1 MRAELSLFQVW
12 IFSAGSPGPS
22 STLRRGGRFVQ
33 FAFAACTCAIPQI
46 QPNEESCSSSSP
58 ILHEL
63 DSEPAVCIFVVQL
76 VRQRGERQSLL
87 CTPPPAQHRRETERQ
102 RERMSQARGKKRNRG
117 LKIPREAF
125 DQPQVSSPTPPRDLD
140 SKACILIGEKNFEVK
155 ADDLE
160 PIEELGRGAYGVVEK
175 MRHVPSEQIMAVKR
189 IRATVNSQEQKRL
202 LMDLDISMRTV
213 DCHFTV
219 TFYGALFRE
228 GDVWICMELMDTSLD
243 KFYKNVID
251 KGLTI
256 PEDILGKI
264 AVSIVKALE
273 HLHSKLSVIHRDVKP
288 SNVLINKEGQVKMCD
303 FGISGYLVDSVAKT
317 MDAGCKPY
325 MAPERINPEL
335 NQKGYSVKSDI
346 WSLGITMIE
355 MAILRF
361 PYDSWGTPFQQLKQ
375 VVEEPSPQLPADKFS
390 AEFVDFTSKCL
401 KKNSKERPTYSE
413 LMQHPFF
420 VLHESMNTDVA
431 SFVKRILGD

>member
-1 MRAELSLFQVW
+1 MEG
-12 IFSAGSPGPS
+12 GSEKEGKV
-22 STLRRGGRFVQ
+22 F
-33 FAFAACTCAIPQI
+33 CA
-46 QPNEESCSSSSP
+46 S
-58 ILHEL
+58 
-63 DSEPAVCIFVVQL
+63 
-76 VRQRGERQSLL
+76 
-87 CTPPPAQHRRETERQ
+87 PPPHQSKGE
-102 RERMSQARGKKRNRG
+102 MSQPKGGKRKPV
-117 LKIPREAF
+117 LKLPREAF
-125 DQPQVSSPTPPRDLD
+125 DQPPPAAVPPRDLD
-140 SKACILIGEKNFEVK
+140 SKACVTIGEKNFEVK

-160 PIEELGRGAYGVVEK
+160 QICELGRGAYGVVDK
-175 MRHVPSEQIMAVKR
+175 MRHVPSGLIMAVKR
-189 IRATVNSQEQKRL
+189 IRATVNTQEQKRL

-213 DCHFTV
+213 DCFYTV

-243 KFYKNVID
+243 KFYKQVIE
-251 KGLTI
+251 KGMTI

-273 HLHSKLSVIHRDVKP
+273 HLHSNLQVIHRDVKP
-288 SNVLINKEGQVKMCD
+288 SNVLINTQGQVKMCD

-325 MAPERINPEL
+325 MAPERINPET

-355 MAILRF
+355 LAILRF

-375 VVEEPSPQLPADKFS
+375 VVEEPSPQLPADHFS
-390 AEFVDFTSKCL
+390 PDFVDFSALCL
-401 KKNSKERPTYSE
+401 KKVSKDRPTYTE

-420 VLHESMNTDVA
+420 TSHEAKETDVA
-431 SFVKRILGD
+431 SFVKVILGD